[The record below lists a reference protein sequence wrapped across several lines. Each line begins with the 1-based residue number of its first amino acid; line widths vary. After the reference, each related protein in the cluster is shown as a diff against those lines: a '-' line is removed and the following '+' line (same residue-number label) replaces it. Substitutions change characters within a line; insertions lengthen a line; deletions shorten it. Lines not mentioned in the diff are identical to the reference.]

1 MSVLCQSL
9 QAPHITTPSFTKK
22 EIMKRPRL
30 HRSNQDPVIWSPRY
44 QDRLYRHPTLIQL
57 PHQTLPRTL
66 PRGVHPP
73 PLSKGSSGSRQ
84 LDRAHIIP
92 RHVNQVWRCSRS
104 WMALH
109 ARPSGPSLRANI
121 CSVAHPR
128 NKVCWH
134 KIRPELSCFPC
145 ICLSFY

>member
-1 MSVLCQSL
+1 MGVINLVGCYKGVITPHIFCSVHQPEIFHNFKLHPEMQRICTERHEVSTMSVLCQSL

-73 PLSKGSSGSRQ
+73 ALKGLIRQQTTGPGTHNPKAREPSSEVQ
-84 LDRAHIIP
+84 
-92 RHVNQVWRCSRS
+92 
-104 WMALH
+104 
-109 ARPSGPSLRANI
+109 
-121 CSVAHPR
+121 
-128 NKVCWH
+128 
-134 KIRPELSCFPC
+134 
-145 ICLSFY
+145 